1 MGRYD
6 SNVGKEKEGL
16 DGGVTVWAVE
26 IFLGYGI
33 TFIDRMLSRSV
44 VQVLVHF
51 PKDAEPTQPQ
61 NASAGGRVRA

>member
-1 MGRYD
+1 MGKYD

-44 VQVLVHF
+44 VQGTL
-51 PKDAEPTQPQ
+51 PE
-61 NASAGGRVRA
+61 RC